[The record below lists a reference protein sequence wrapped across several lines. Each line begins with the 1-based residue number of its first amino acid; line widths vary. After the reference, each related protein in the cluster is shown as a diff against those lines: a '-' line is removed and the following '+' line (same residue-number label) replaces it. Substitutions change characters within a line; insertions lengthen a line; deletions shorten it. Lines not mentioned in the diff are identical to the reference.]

1 MGRNHVQFQKGLCES
16 DFDKSYGIKIT
27 ALTQIR
33 AKIDACSFLGGWGRW
48 SITNNLPRSNGGRKT
63 RLFMTGGHYS

>member
-1 MGRNHVQFQKGLCES
+1 MGRNHVQFQGLCES

-33 AKIDACSFLGGWGRW
+33 AKIDA
-48 SITNNLPRSNGGRKT
+48 
-63 RLFMTGGHYS
+63 

>member
-33 AKIDACSFLGGWGRW
+33 PKIDA
-48 SITNNLPRSNGGRKT
+48 
-63 RLFMTGGHYS
+63 